1 MMKKKLL
8 NKELSFLA
16 LDNIMQE
23 NGYYSETDHT
33 ESEIEDILKSGS
45 IVYTKDD
52 DSHTVIHF
60 VCTIPADATESILA
74 SYVKITDVI

>member
-16 LDNIMQE
+16 LDTIMQE
-23 NGYYSETDHT
+23 NGYYSETDRT
-33 ESEIEDILKSGS
+33 ESEMEDILKSGS

-52 DSHTVIHF
+52 DSHTAIHF
-60 VCTIPADATESILA
+60 VCTILADATESIFA